1 MNRERLTGRRGE
13 EEEEEEESLA
23 VGRVSTLI
31 GLKKSTDRR
40 LREEVRG
47 LRSNLGEKIRTLPEE
62 REIIRGGGERC
73 RIERPICSGA
83 EPLEDTIS
91 VSYDERKRY
100 TRGEVNGQL
109 WLEKLENLPP
119 SRGVSGASCNQ
130 TGTTGFSSIDF
141 DSIV

>member
-1 MNRERLTGRRGE
+1 M
-13 EEEEEEESLA
+13 
-23 VGRVSTLI
+23 
-31 GLKKSTDRR
+31 
-40 LREEVRG
+40 
-47 LRSNLGEKIRTLPEE
+47 GEKIRTLPEE

-141 DSIV
+141 AIFCFRDVIIFYGARVLCFKLNGVFFII

>member
-1 MNRERLTGRRGE
+1 MVKRGRE
-13 EEEEEEESLA
+13 S
-23 VGRVSTLI
+23 VGRGSTLI

-47 LRSNLGEKIRTLPEE
+47 CRSNLGEKIRTLPEE

-100 TRGEVNGQL
+100 TDEVNRVSV
-109 WLEKLENLPP
+109 LEEQGNSPP
-119 SRGVSGASCNQ
+119 CNMARSRLASC
-130 TGTTGFSSIDF
+130 TRARTPSLFLST
-141 DSIV
+141 SIVLE